1 MSKTK
6 DLTRQDVLHIAQLA
20 NLPITD
26 ANVEMYRK
34 QLSETISYVENL
46 DELDTTNVEPT
57 SHSTNLKNVFFKDG
71 TKNERLFTQEQAMAN
86 AKIVKKGQ
94 FVVKRLM

>member
-6 DLTRQDVLHIAQLA
+6 DLTRDDVLHIAQLA
-20 NLPITD
+20 NISLSD
-26 ANVEMYRK
+26 ESVEMYRK

-46 DELDTTNVEPT
+46 DELDTSQVEPT
-57 SHSTNLKNVFFKDG
+57 SHSTKASNIFFKDG
-71 TKNERLFTQEQAMAN
+71 AKNERLFSQKESTAN
-86 AKIVKKGQ
+86 AKNVKNGQ